1 MLLGKVFSIVTAAA
15 ALLGGSMEAAMPDKN
30 IDGTLF
36 LVNRQHAVSEAYV
49 PDGLRK
55 TEVYGMSQSMRE
67 DAAAA
72 LEELF
77 AAAKDE
83 AGYGL
88 STVSGYRSYS
98 KQSTIYAR
106 KKATTGSVEAADKLV
121 AQPGTSEHQLG
132 MAMDIARKGSSALNS
147 RFGDTKEGQW
157 VYENCYRFGFI
168 VRYLEGFEDVTGY
181 SYEPWHIRYVG
192 KEQAEKIYRSG
203 VPMET
208 YMSGLKLEIYD
219 YLIHQVTNEV
229 LP

>member
-1 MLLGKVFSIVTAAA
+1 MLLGKVVSIVTAVA
-15 ALLGGSMEAAMPDKN
+15 ALLSGSMEAAMPDKN
-30 IDGTLF
+30 ISGTMF
-36 LVNRQHAVSEAYV
+36 LVNRQHAVSQAYV
-49 PDGLRK
+49 PDALRK

-67 DAAAA
+67 DAATA

-77 AAAKDE
+77 AAAKE
-83 AGYGL
+83 AGYSL

-106 KKATTGSVEAADKLV
+106 KKATTGSVEEADKLV

-132 MAMDIARKGSSALNS
+132 MAMDIAKKGSSSLNFS
-147 RFGDTKEGQW
+147 FGDTKEGQW
-157 VYENCYRFGFI
+157 VYENCYRYGFI

-192 KEQAEKIYRSG
+192 REQAEAISLSG